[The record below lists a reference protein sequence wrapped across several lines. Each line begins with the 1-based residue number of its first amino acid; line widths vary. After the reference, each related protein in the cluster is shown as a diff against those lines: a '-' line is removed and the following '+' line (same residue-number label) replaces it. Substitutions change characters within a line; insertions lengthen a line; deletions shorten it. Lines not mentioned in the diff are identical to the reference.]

1 MLRLERHPFGPR
13 VYVLHRRIH
22 EYHLGLAVLA
32 ALAVGAFFDV
42 VDLGLATA
50 LAAVA
55 GVWLVA
61 KDWRDLVP
69 SKRDSASWQLGL
81 HRRAAPLR
89 GPRRTDSLP
98 PLAAPAALPAGHLH
112 PPPPP

>member
-13 VYVLHRRIH
+13 VYVLRRRIH

-42 VDLGLATA
+42 EDFGLATA
-50 LAAVA
+50 LATLV
-55 GVWLVA
+55 GLWLVV

-69 SKRDSASWQLGL
+69 SNPDSPPWHFGL
-81 HRRAAPLR
+81 HRRPAPLL
-89 GPRRTDSLP
+89 GLRRPGSLP
-98 PLAAPAALPAGHLH
+98 PLAA
-112 PPPPP
+112 